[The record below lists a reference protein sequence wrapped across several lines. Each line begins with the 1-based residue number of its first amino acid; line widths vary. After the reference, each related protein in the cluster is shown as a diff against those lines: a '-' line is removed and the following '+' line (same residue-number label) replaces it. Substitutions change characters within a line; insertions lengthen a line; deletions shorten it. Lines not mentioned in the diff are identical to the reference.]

1 MRTMLLSFD
10 VSLALSSKYVY
21 LPIYLSIYQSI
32 NLFVYIY
39 LSFYLLKSNVVL
51 LFKVCIVIT
60 KNRSLHSAMNFYLI
74 SLAVSDLVIII
85 LGIETKCYV
94 MLSNILYMCTYTYS
108 YVCIRKIFS
117 LQLFSF
123 FQVLLINWLSLN
135 YNINN
140 ES

>member
-1 MRTMLLSFD
+1 M
-10 VSLALSSKYVY
+10 
-21 LPIYLSIYQSI
+21 YQSI
-32 NLFVYIY
+32 NLSIYIY

-85 LGIETKCYV
+85 LGIETKCY
-94 MLSNILYMCTYTYS
+94 LFNILYMCTYTYS